1 MNWQENIAIWQ
12 DNQAKLPDY
21 LKQELDKIQTNHE
34 QAKEAF
40 STNLEFGTAG
50 MRAIMGPGSNRLN
63 LLTVGQT
70 TEALARLMDQLSIEN
85 KKRGVVI
92 SYDSRLHSA
101 EFAAHCAQVLG
112 NHQIPVYLFDALRP
126 TPELSFAIRHLNAY
140 AGIMITASHNSKEYN
155 GYKIYGED
163 GGQMPPKHVQI
174 VIDEMAKITDIF
186 NIKTAPIVE
195 LEADGLLTYIGED
208 VDQAYLEK
216 LKTVS
221 INEELNKEQGK
232 DLKIVYTPLH
242 GTGKMLYRQVFEM
255 NHFKQVYVVAK
266 QAILDPGFSTVKT
279 PNPEFM
285 ETFDLA
291 KKQADEVAADLIIAT
306 DPDADR
312 LGVAVRNSDQ
322 KFEVLTGNQI
332 AAIVTQYILESR
344 HQLGQL
350 APNSE
355 IVKSIVSSE
364 LPAKIAADY
373 QVSCCD
379 VLTGFKYIGE
389 EIERLNETQSG
400 HFLFGFEESYGY
412 LLKDFVRDKDAMQA
426 ALILAETAA
435 FYKAKNKTLYDAMQD
450 IYQKYG
456 YFVEKTYSFEFEGLD
471 GAAKMKQLMQK
482 LRSHLLTDLDGTT
495 VVKIEDYLSQVSHQS
510 GQAKDFTEYPKA
522 DVLKYYL
529 EDGTW
534 LALRPSGTEPKIK
547 LYIGV
552 ETASQQEADTKIENY
567 QKAFFELMTQ

>member
-1 MNWQENIAIWQ
+1 MNWQDNIAIWQ
-12 DNQAKLPDY
+12 ANQEKLPDY
-21 LKQELDKIQTNHE
+21 LKKELTNIQTN
-34 QAKEAF
+34 QAQAEEAF
-40 STNLEFGTAG
+40 STDLEFGTAG

-63 LLTVGQT
+63 LFTVGQA
-70 TEALARLMDQLSIEN
+70 TEGLARLMDKLSDTE

-92 SYDSRLHSA
+92 SYDSRFHSA
-101 EFAAHCAQVLG
+101 EFATHCAQILG
-112 NHQIPVYLFDALRP
+112 NHHIPVFLFDALRP
-126 TPELSFAIRHLNAY
+126 TPELSFAIRHLKAY

-174 VIDEMAKITDIF
+174 VVDEMAKITNLF
-186 NIKTAPIVE
+186 EVETASVTE
-195 LEADGLLTYIGED
+195 LESSGLLTYIGED
-208 VDQAYLEK
+208 VDQAYLAK

-221 INEELNKEQGK
+221 INEELNKSQGE

-266 QAILDPGFSTVKT
+266 QAILDPGFSTIKT

-291 KKQADEVAADLIIAT
+291 KKQADEVEADLIIAT

-312 LGVAVRNSDQ
+312 LGVAVRNSQQ

-350 APNSE
+350 EPNSE

-373 QVSCCD
+373 EVTCCD

-435 FYKAKNKTLYDAMQD
+435 FYKDQNKTLYDAMQE

-456 YFVEKTYSFEFEGLD
+456 YFVEKTCSFEFEGLD
-471 GAAKMKQLMQK
+471 GAKKMKQLMQN
-482 LRSHLLTDLDGTT
+482 LRSQLLTELNGTPI
-495 VVKIEDYLSQVSHQS
+495 VKIEDYLNQVCHQD
-510 GQAKDFTEYPKA
+510 QNTQVFTEYPKA

-529 EDGTW
+529 ADGTW
-534 LALRPSGTEPKIK
+534 LALRPSGTEPKVK
-547 LYIGV
+547 LYVGV
-552 ETASQQEADTKIENY
+552 ETDSQQAADTKIENY
-567 QKAFFELMTQ
+567 QQAFSDLMTQ

>member
-1 MNWQENIAIWQ
+1 MNWQDNIAIWQ
-12 DNQAKLPDY
+12 DNQEKLPDY
-21 LKQELDKIQTNHE
+21 LKKELTNIQADDK
-34 QAKEAF
+34 QAQEAF
-40 STNLEFGTAG
+40 SNNLEFGTAG
-50 MRAIMGPGSNRLN
+50 MRAIMGPGTNRLN

-70 TEALARLMDQLSIEN
+70 TEGLARLMDQLSVN
-85 KKRGVVI
+85 DKKRGVVI

-101 EFAAHCAQVLG
+101 EFATHCAQILG
-112 NHQIPVYLFDALRP
+112 HHQIPVYLFDALRP
-126 TPELSFAIRHLNAY
+126 TPELSFAIRHLEAY

-163 GGQMPPKHVQI
+163 GGQMPPKNVQI
-174 VIDEMAKITDIF
+174 VVDELEKITNLFDIE
-186 NIKTAPIVE
+186 TASITD
-195 LEADGLLTYIGED
+195 LEASGLLTYIGED

-266 QAILDPGFSTVKT
+266 QAILDPGFSTIKT
-279 PNPEFM
+279 PNPEFI

-312 LGVAVRNSDQ
+312 LGVAVRNSEHN
-322 KFEVLTGNQI
+322 FEVLTGNQI

-344 HQLGQL
+344 YQLGQL
-350 APNSE
+350 EQNSE

-364 LPAKIAADY
+364 LPAKIATDY
-373 QVSCCD
+373 GVKCCN

-389 EIERLNETQSG
+389 EIERLNESHSG

-435 FYKAKNKTLYDAMQD
+435 FYKAKDKTLYDAMQD

-456 YFVEKTYSFEFEGLD
+456 YFVEKTYSFEFDGLD
-471 GAAKMKQLMQK
+471 GAMKMKQLMQR
-482 LRSHLLTDLDGTT
+482 LRSHLLTDLDGTDI
-495 VVKIEDYLSQVSHQS
+495 VKIEDYLSQVIHYEGKEEAFIQ
-510 GQAKDFTEYPKA
+510 YPKA

-529 EDGTW
+529 KDGTW

-552 ETASQQEADTKIENY
+552 ETDTQKQADEKIENY
-567 QKAFFELMTQ
+567 QKVFFELMTQ